1 MFPNPEVLSPIQH
14 MVLMLVGS
22 GSSVS
27 AAAETAGVH
36 RNTIYNWRRT
46 SAVFRTAWFEMLQEQ
61 ATYWREQLCA
71 LAQTAIETI
80 RTIMVNANH
89 SAAVRLRAAQS
100 ILKISMNP
108 TPMPKVHNPA
118 QSDTPKQPA
127 AAPEP
132 DPKPDLTPAF
142 TCRHLEDMK

>member
-36 RNTIYNWRRT
+36 RNTIYNWRR
-46 SAVFRTAWFEMLQEQ
+46 SSSVFRMAWFEMLQEQ
-61 ATYWREQLCA
+61 ANYWREQLCA

-80 RTIMVNANH
+80 RLIMVNANH
-89 SAAVRLRAAQS
+89 PAGARLRAALA

-108 TPMPKVHNPA
+108 APTPKVHNPA
-118 QSDTPKQPA
+118 QSSPAGPSASLSELSPQPA
-127 AAPEP
+127 SGSKADRQEAI
-132 DPKPDLTPAF
+132 
-142 TCRHLEDMK
+142 R